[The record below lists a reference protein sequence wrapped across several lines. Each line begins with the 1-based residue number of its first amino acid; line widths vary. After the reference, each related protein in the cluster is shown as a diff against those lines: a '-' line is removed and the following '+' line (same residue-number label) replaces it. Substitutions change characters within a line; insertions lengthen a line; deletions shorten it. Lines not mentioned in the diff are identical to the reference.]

1 MASLIGVV
9 TQVVGEVIAVAGNG
23 SRRPLVEGDR
33 LFAGEQIITG
43 AAGALAVRLSNGEML
58 TLGRDSSL
66 NLSEQ
71 MLAHSSDGAGVPVQD
86 LPVTAPS
93 AEDLTEVEKLQA
105 AIEAGQDPTQEA
117 EATAAGPGGGAG
129 GAGGIGG
136 GHSFVLLDAVGGGVD
151 PEIGFPTVGLNRG
164 PEFVNPDIEVDP
176 RPEAVVAPEP
186 PVVQPPIEPPVV
198 QPPVEPPVIIPPV
211 VEPPAPPVPE
221 NFTPVVTVDYQDFIG
236 SVIAGPAIVEESAL
250 AQGTNPSSNTEQA
263 NGTFVVESRDG
274 VSALEVMDV
283 NGNWVNVTQGA
294 SVQGQYG
301 VLTVDANGNWS
312 YVLSTNTLDHT
323 NPNATGADD
332 QVGESFSVRV
342 TDLDGDVSPTATLN
356 VLVNDDGPIAVVDE
370 AAQIHLFVD
379 EDETAQG
386 NTDGDSTTNSTSAA
400 PGTLNTLVNFGAD
413 GVGSFGLSHSGAAIS
428 ALESQGLT
436 SGGAA
441 LSYSV
446 VGNTLTAVAN
456 GQTIFTFTVGADGS
470 YNFTLTGPVDHPV
483 QDGNDDELLS
493 FPLDLSAILTATD
506 GDGDALAAGFPAGS
520 FTVNIEDDVPV
531 FAGPP
536 SGQSEARTLFA
547 VAQPFGVHGN
557 VQEDALTTS
566 GGAPYQGNPEGG
578 QVVSAHGDAGVLS
591 SLVNFGAD
599 GPGDFFLN
607 TDVSQLNA
615 QGLTSEGSAL
625 SYAVVGNTLTA
636 SANGHTIFTL
646 SVTATG
652 GYDFVLEGPIDHPVI
667 NGDDSEDQ
675 SVLSVD
681 FSASIAVTDGDG
693 DPLAGGFPPNTFTIN
708 IEDDVPILVGG
719 ENSPVVSGSVQEDAL
734 LSANGAPYQG
744 NPESGQSVSAHG
756 ADGVLKALV
765 SFGADGPGDFS
776 LNGKTASLIAQN
788 LTSEGTALTY
798 TFAGNTLTASAN
810 GHAIFTLSVTATGGY
825 DFVLKGPIDH
835 PLANGDDSETLPG
848 LGIDFSGILSATD
861 GDGDPL
867 TGGFAANTFT
877 INIEDDVPVAQ
888 NAIAPLILD
897 DEGLSG
903 GINGGVGDTL
913 GAATS
918 VSGTLSYAAGADGL
932 KSVVLSGPIKL
943 GVETVD
949 SVWDAASNT
958 LTISSGRGDLVTVVL
973 DPATGGYTLTLLQPV
988 LHVEGGAENDALL
1001 NINVTV
1007 TDGDSDA
1014 VTSTLSVTIDDDTPS
1029 IELGA
1034 VADTSFVTFN
1044 GSDAG
1049 YDNSYGYY
1057 VKNSDGTPAS
1067 GKIIWANVH
1076 DVSIGQTASLDGLNP
1091 EDVGFFII
1099 PNGGAN
1105 SSLSDGAELTFAMVD
1120 GKWQAQ
1126 LNGSALTGA
1135 DGANVLFSD
1144 ATLNPGGAHLQD
1156 TADPGNQNWEDQ
1168 TLSSD
1173 FDYNDVSTSVTW
1185 GGQLQVDESY
1195 LDINASRDFSGVF
1208 NVQAGADGLRSM
1220 TYSLGIADPVFGIV
1234 DSGLI
1239 DSLTNQAVLL
1249 SVNSAGE
1256 VEGRT
1261 SGGDLVFTVS
1271 VSSAGV
1277 VTLDQARAIVHP
1289 TSDPDEVKVLGSDL
1303 IHLTA
1308 TATDNDGDS
1317 VGSTLDLGKLISFR
1331 DDAPT
1336 AIDDFAQTLTEG
1348 NVSNIATGSV
1358 LTNDL
1363 AGNDGGKAFV
1373 GWNSTL
1379 NAGAITELSKYG
1391 TLVLNDTTGEYSFT
1405 LNNSDPDT
1413 IALAQGQIVS
1423 QNLDYTMRDFD
1434 GDISTATL
1442 TIKIV
1447 GSDTGVT
1454 LEGLKVEGG
1463 ELTFNEEN
1471 LTNGSSPNATL
1482 LSDDGS
1488 FTITAGDGIASIQIG
1503 TSSFTFAQ
1511 LQGATPGAPL
1521 SVDSPA
1527 GVLHI
1532 TGYTGT
1538 IAGGTVSYSYTLQ
1551 DPSMHPTANGENSIV
1566 EQFAIKVTD
1575 LDGDTDSATLDV
1587 TVIDDVP
1594 TAVDDKP
1601 ACIIQSAQPAVNLTL
1616 VLDVSGSMQ
1625 GAKLNAL
1632 KAAVANLAQSYAEL
1646 GTAVHINLIAFAAS
1660 ASEIGD
1666 YSFSSTTDQGYLDLL
1681 AKVQS
1686 LSANGNTNYEA
1697 ALNVAKTEIGH
1708 DLAAPGADPAQQNK
1722 LYFIS
1727 DGEPTTGKTG
1737 QALTNWI
1744 NDNWSNSFIGNIDGD
1759 GNPATNSFQAY
1770 SVGISTTGS
1779 YLQQISSD
1787 HTVTNTSPANLAAT
1801 LADLAGVG
1809 GDVSGNVLANDQPGA
1824 DGIDHIQT
1832 ITVGTQSFSL
1842 NAAGNGIIT
1851 SGVGSVSY
1859 TYDAATDKLTLTTA
1873 TGKLTIYL
1881 DSSPGHAAGEFSF
1894 VANADLVF
1902 GETGQI
1908 TQTFNYTVVDGD
1920 GDPSSANL
1928 DICIR
1933 SDQAVLVVGNN
1944 ASDYGTGIDSSV
1956 TPHFIASPFDSDG
1969 KGQITGVGGKD
1980 TLIGDIGGAGAP
1992 SIDPA
1997 KDYNIALIL
2006 DRSGSMADDPDGAGG
2021 HSSRL
2026 SLLKDAVRSFLDK
2039 LEAHPG
2045 NINVALVI
2053 FSSTSSLLLSGSL
2066 DDVQAALSGNR
2077 DALDK
2082 VTADGGTNYE
2092 AAFKTANAW
2101 FAGVEGNHY
2110 ENLAY
2115 FLTDGDPTTHNNDN
2129 SDTGTV
2135 VNINDVNRALDD
2147 ASVLMGR
2154 AELHAIGIGSG
2165 INSDVL
2171 RYFDNTEHQPG
2182 NVSTHVAGGT
2192 VTATTGQPEIVLTA
2206 DQLFASLDP
2215 GHTTPGS
2222 LSTLGNDHL
2231 VGGGGDDLIFGDALN
2246 TTWIAGYETAAPGFQ
2261 VLVDHLTSVNGGT
2274 APSQAQIVSFIETN
2288 AEALGLS
2295 VPNSGGNDR
2304 LEGGSGNDWLFAQGG
2319 DDLLIGGIG
2328 NDQLFGGTGADKF
2341 VWTAD
2346 DRGSGSHDVVHD
2358 FSAAQGDALDLSSL
2372 LVGVADPGNANELS
2386 AYLNFAP
2393 SGGGADTQI
2402 NISSSG
2408 HVADPGSI
2416 DQTVTLANVTLSGG
2430 DTAGI
2435 IQNMLDN
2442 HTLVS

>member
-1 MASLIGVV
+1 MATLIGVV
-9 TQVVGEVIAVAGNG
+9 TQVVGEVLAVASNG

-33 LFAGEQIITG
+33 LFAGEQIVTG
-43 AAGALAVRLSNGEML
+43 AAGALAVKLSNGEML

-71 MLAHSSDGAGVPVQD
+71 MLAHSADGSGVPVQD
-86 LPVTAPS
+86 LPVAAPS
-93 AEDLTEVEKLQA
+93 ANDLTDVEKLQA
-105 AIEAGQDPTQEA
+105 AIEAGADPTQEA
-117 EATAAGPGGGAG
+117 EATAAGPGGAG
-129 GAGGIGG
+129 GSGGPGGVGG
-136 GHSFVLLDAVGGGVD
+136 GHSFVLLDAVGGAIN
-151 PEIGFPTVGLNRG
+151 PELGFPTAGLNRG

-176 RPEAVVAPEP
+176 RAEAVVAPEP
-186 PVVQPPIEPPVV
+186 PVVQPPVEPPVV
-198 QPPVEPPVIIPPV
+198 VPPVI
-211 VEPPAPPVPE
+211 EPPAPPVPE
-221 NFTPVVTVDYQDFIG
+221 DFTPVVTVGYQDFVG
-236 SVIAGPAIVEESAL
+236 SVIAGPAIVEEAAL
-250 AQGTNPSSNTEQA
+250 AQGTNPASGAEQA
-263 NGTFVVESRDG
+263 SGTFVIESRDG

-283 NGNWVNVTQGA
+283 SGNWVNVTQGGT
-294 SVQGQYG
+294 VQGQYG
-301 VLTVDANGNWS
+301 VLTVDANGNWHFE
-312 YVLSTNTLDHT
+312 LSANTLDHT
-323 NPNATGADD
+323 NPNATGAGD

-342 TDLDGDVSPTATLN
+342 TDLDGDVSPIATLN
-356 VLVNDDGPIAVVDE
+356 VLVNDDGPIAAVGE

-386 NTDGDSTTNSTSAA
+386 NTDNDSTTNVTSGA
-400 PGTLNTLVNFGAD
+400 PGTLNSLVNFGAD
-413 GVGSFGLSHSGAAIS
+413 GVGAFGLSHSSAAIS

-436 SGGAA
+436 SGGTA

-446 VGNTLTAVAN
+446 AGNILTAVAN

-470 YNFTLTGPVDHPV
+470 YNFTLSGPVDHPV

-493 FPLDLSAILTATD
+493 LPLDLSAVLTATD
-506 GDGDALAAGFPAGS
+506 GDGDSLASGFPAGS

-536 SGQSEARTLFA
+536 TGQDNGRVSFA
-547 VAQPFGVHGN
+547 AAQPFGVHGD
-557 VQEDALTTS
+557 VQEDALNTS
-566 GGAPYQGNPEGG
+566 QGAPYQGNPEGG

-607 TDVSQLNA
+607 ADVSQLNA
-615 QGLTSEGSAL
+615 QGLTSEGTAL
-625 SYAVVGNTLTA
+625 TYAVVGNTLTASANGHTIFTLSITATGGYDFVLKGPIDHPLIDGDDSEDRSVLSVDFSASLAVTDGDGDPIAGGFPPNTFTINIEDDVPILVGGENGPVVSGAVQEDALLTASGAPYQGNPESAQSVSAHGADGVLNALVSFGADGPGDFSLNGKTASLQAQNLTSEGTALTYAFVGNTLTA

-652 GYDFVLEGPIDHPVI
+652 GYDFVL
-667 NGDDSEDQ
+667 
-675 SVLSVD
+675 
-681 FSASIAVTDGDG
+681 
-693 DPLAGGFPPNTFTIN
+693 
-708 IEDDVPILVGG
+708 
-719 ENSPVVSGSVQEDAL
+719 
-734 LSANGAPYQG
+734 
-744 NPESGQSVSAHG
+744 
-756 ADGVLKALV
+756 
-765 SFGADGPGDFS
+765 
-776 LNGKTASLIAQN
+776 
-788 LTSEGTALTY
+788 
-798 TFAGNTLTASAN
+798 
-810 GHAIFTLSVTATGGY
+810 
-825 DFVLKGPIDH
+825 KGPIDH
-835 PLANGDDSETLPG
+835 PLANGDDAETLPG

-861 GDGDPL
+861 GDGDPVA
-867 TGGFAANTFT
+867 GGFAPNTFT

-888 NAIAPLILD
+888 NATAPLILD
-897 DEGLSG
+897 DEGLAG
-903 GINGGVGDTL
+903 GINGGVGDTAN
-913 GAATS
+913 AATS
-918 VSGTLSYAAGADGL
+918 VSGTLDYAAGADGL
-932 KSVVLSGPIKL
+932 KSVVLSGPDKL
-943 GVETVD
+943 GAEDVS
-949 SVWDAASNT
+949 SVWHAASNT
-958 LTISSGRGDLVTVVL
+958 LIISSARGDLVSVVL
-973 DPATGGYTLTLLQPV
+973 DPATGDYSLTLLKPV

-1001 NINVTV
+1001 NINFTV

-1014 VTSTLSVTIDDDTPS
+1014 VTKTLHVTIDDDSPS
-1029 IELGA
+1029 IEQGA
-1034 VADTSFVTFN
+1034 IADSSFVTFN

-1049 YDNSYGYY
+1049 YSNSYGYY
-1057 VKNSDGTPAS
+1057 IKNPDGTPAS
-1067 GKIIWANVH
+1067 GKVIWANVH
-1076 DVSIGQTASLDGLNP
+1076 NVSVGEMASLNGLNP

-1105 SSLSDGAELTFAMVD
+1105 TSLSDGAELSFALVD

-1126 LNGSALTGA
+1126 LNGTGLTGA

-1185 GGQLQVDESY
+1185 GGQLQVDETH
-1195 LDINASRDFSGVF
+1195 LDIDASRDFSGVF
-1208 NVQAGADGLRSM
+1208 NVQAGADGLRSL
-1220 TYSLGIADPVFGIV
+1220 TYSLGIADPVFGNV
-1234 DSGLI
+1234 DSGLV
-1239 DSLTNQAVLL
+1239 DSLSNSAVLL
-1249 SVNSAGE
+1249 SVNPAGA

-1261 SGGDLVFTVS
+1261 SAGDLVFTVS
-1271 VSSAGV
+1271 VNAAGV
-1277 VTLDQARAIVHP
+1277 VTLDQVRAIVHP
-1289 TSDPDEVKVLGSDL
+1289 TSDPDEVKVLGGDL

-1336 AIDDFAQTLTEG
+1336 AVDDVAQTLTEG
-1348 NVSNIATGSV
+1348 NPNNVASGFV

-1373 GWNSTL
+1373 GWNGTL
-1379 NAGAITELSKYG
+1379 NAAAVTELSKYG
-1391 TLVLNDTTGEYSFT
+1391 TLVLDGATGQYSFT
-1405 LNNSDPDT
+1405 LDNSDPDT
-1413 IALAQGQIVS
+1413 IALAQGQTVS
-1423 QNLDYTMRDFD
+1423 QNLEYTMRDFD

-1442 TIKIV
+1442 TINIV

-1454 LEGLKVEGG
+1454 VEGLAIEGG

-1471 LTNGSSPNATL
+1471 LINGSSPNAGL
-1482 LSDDGS
+1482 LSDEGS

-1503 TSSFTFAQ
+1503 SSSFTFAQ
-1511 LQGATPGAPL
+1511 LQAAAPGAPL
-1521 SVDSPA
+1521 TVDSPA

-1538 IAGGTVSYSYTLQ
+1538 IAGGTVSYAYTLE
-1551 DPSMHPTANGENSIV
+1551 DPSMHPNADGENSII
-1566 EQFAIKVTD
+1566 EQFAVKVTD
-1575 LDGDTDSATLDV
+1575 LDGDTGSATLDV

-1625 GAKLNAL
+1625 GAKLAAL
-1632 KAAVANLAQSYAEL
+1632 KAAVSNLAQSYAEL

-1666 YSFSSTTDQGYLDLL
+1666 YSFSSTTDQGYLDLI
-1681 AKVQS
+1681 AKVQT

-1708 DLAAPGADPAQQNK
+1708 DLASLGADPSTQNK

-1744 NDNWSNSFIGNIDGD
+1744 NDNWSTNFIGNIDGD

-1770 SVGISTTGS
+1770 SVGISFTGS
-1779 YLQQISSD
+1779 YLSQISSS
-1787 HTVTNTSPANLAAT
+1787 HGVTNTAPENLSAT

-1809 GDVSGNVLANDQPGA
+1809 GDVSGNVLLNDQPGA
-1824 DGIDHIQT
+1824 DGIDHIQS
-1832 ITVGTQSFSL
+1832 ITVGSQTFSL
-1842 NAAGNGIIT
+1842 NEAGNAIVT
-1851 SGVGSVSY
+1851 SGSGSVSAS
-1859 TYDAATDKLTLTTA
+1859 YDAATDKLVLTTA

-1881 DSSPGHAAGEFSF
+1881 DNSPGHAAGDFSF
-1894 VANADLVF
+1894 AANADLVF

-1908 TQTFNYTVVDGD
+1908 TQTFTYTVVDGD

-1933 SDQAVLVVGNN
+1933 SDQSVLVVGNN
-1944 ASDYGTGIDSSV
+1944 ASDFGSGADSST

-1980 TLIGDIGGAGAP
+1980 TLIGDVGGGSEP
-1992 SIDPA
+1992 DIDPA
-1997 KDYNIALIL
+1997 KNYNIALIL
-2006 DRSGSMADDPDGAGG
+2006 DRSGSMADDPDGLGG
-2021 HSSRL
+2021 YSSRL

-2039 LEAHPG
+2039 LESHPG

-2066 DDVQAALSGNR
+2066 DDVQAALHGNQ
-2077 DALDK
+2077 DALSK

-2110 ENLAY
+2110 ENMAY
-2115 FLTDGDPTTHNNDN
+2115 FLTDGDPTTYNNDN
-2129 SDTGTV
+2129 SDTSDV
-2135 VNINDVNRALDD
+2135 VNIRDVNRALDD
-2147 ASVLMGR
+2147 ATVLMDR

-2165 INSDVL
+2165 VNSDVL
-2171 RYFDNTEHQPG
+2171 RYFDNTDHLTG
-2182 NVSTHVAGGT
+2182 NVSTQVQGGT
-2192 VTATTGQPEIVLTA
+2192 VNAVAGQPEIVLSA
-2206 DQLFASLDP
+2206 DQLFVSLDP
-2215 GHTTPGS
+2215 GHSTPGS
-2222 LSTLGNDHL
+2222 VSPLGNDHL
-2231 VGGGGDDLIFGDALN
+2231 VGGAGDDLIFGDALN
-2246 TTWIAGYETAAPGFQ
+2246 TSWISGYETTAPGFQ

-2274 APSQAQIVSFIETN
+2274 APSQAQLVSFIEAN
-2288 AEALGLS
+2288 AEALGQS
-2295 VPNSGGNDR
+2295 VLNSGGNDK
-2304 LEGGSGNDWLFAQGG
+2304 LEGGSGNDWLFGQGG

-2328 NDQLFGGTGADKF
+2328 NDQLFGGAGADKF

-2358 FSAAQGDALDLSSL
+2358 FAPGDALDLSSL
-2372 LVGVADPGNANELS
+2372 LVGVVDHSSASELS

-2408 HVADPGSI
+2408 HIADPGSI